1 MPSEPTIAELASLKD
16 LQRRVEGAPM
26 TNQSYIKTISQ

>member
-16 LQRRVEGAPM
+16 LQKRAEGAPM
-26 TNQSYIKTISQ
+26 TNPSYIKTISR